1 MVHALAHRSL
11 GLHDLAPLRRWC
23 PHRPN
28 PKQEQFLRL
37 RCLEAFYG
45 GAAGG
50 GKSEA
55 LLMAALMY
63 AHLPGYAALILR
75 RDTQRLRLAGGLIP
89 RSHEWLAGKA
99 RWNDDEQQWTFA
111 TGKRPATLRFGYLQT
126 PLDRHRYQSSEFQ
139 FIGFDELTEFE
150 EEDYLYL
157 FSRLRR
163 LQFSRAPLRIRSAS
177 NPGNLGHAWVKRRF
191 VDGRDEGAGGKGQR
205 EDRTPSPSP
214 FVSSPLASSPLA
226 PSPLPPPDDRVFI
239 PACIADN
246 PALDI
251 ESYRLSLSHLPPIT
265 REQLLNG
272 DWSVRED
279 GLIRPNWI
287 REYSLVQGEYELH
300 RGDGSAIGTF
310 AEAACRRFVTIDPAG
325 TSADRAREA
334 RGREPS
340 WSVVQV
346 WDQPRGA
353 LSQHLLLR
361 HQWRGRVGFDALC
374 HQLRALYAQWR
385 PQRMHIENE
394 KLGLAA
400 VDVLA
405 RELPIEPI
413 ATGGSDKIA
422 RAAPLLVKLEAGEIW
437 LPRGAVPFRQ
447 ELEAEWF
454 AWTGHPDEPCDQI
467 DAAAYAAQLAGRG
480 GIIRLA

>member
-1 MVHALAHRSL
+1 LDLRSAVQKLAGREL

-28 PKQEQFLRL
+28 PKQGLFLRL

-63 AHLPGYAALILR
+63 VHLPGYAALILR

-99 RWNDDEQQWTFA
+99 RWNDEEQQWTFA

-191 VDGRDEGAGGKGQR
+191 IGTETDN
-205 EDRTPSPSP
+205 
-214 FVSSPLASSPLA
+214 
-226 PSPLPPPDDRVFI
+226 DRVYI
-239 PACIADN
+239 PARIADN

-272 DWSVRED
+272 DWSVRAD
-279 GLIRPNWI
+279 GLIRPHWI
-287 REYSLVQGEYELH
+287 REYSLVQGQYELH
-300 RGDGSAIGTF
+300 RGDGGAVGAF
-310 AEAACRRFVTIDPAG
+310 AEAACRRFITIDPAG
-325 TSADRAREA
+325 TSADRAREV

-340 WSVVQV
+340 WSVAQV

-437 LPRGAVPFRQ
+437 LPRGALPFRQ

-467 DAAAYAAQLAGRG
+467 DAAAYAAQLASRG
-480 GIIRLA
+480 GVIRM